1 MLVFGYRFIVL
12 FIDIFVFRF
21 ENEQNKA
28 IKEEIHNSTKV
39 WTNPL

>member
-12 FIDIFVFRF
+12 FIDIFVFLF

-28 IKEEIHNSTKV
+28 IKEKIHNSTKV